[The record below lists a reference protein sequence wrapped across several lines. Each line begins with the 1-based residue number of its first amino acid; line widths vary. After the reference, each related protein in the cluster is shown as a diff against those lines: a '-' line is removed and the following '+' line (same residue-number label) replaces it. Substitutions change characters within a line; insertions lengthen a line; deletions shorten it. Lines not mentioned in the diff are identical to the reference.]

1 MSQAVYKRTDKRAD
15 EHAYKR
21 TGERADEHA
30 YKRTDERAYEHAN
43 KRTDARAYKHVYERV
58 KLARDSKRPTG
69 LDYIKNTTV
78 KGRQDLII

>member
-30 YKRTDERAYEHAN
+30 YKRTD
-43 KRTDARAYKHVYERV
+43 ARAYKHVYERV

-69 LDYIKNTTV
+69 LDYI
-78 KGRQDLII
+78 LILRSLKTADNPYKYCL